1 MIKEELKKAIKEVI
15 SSLGLE
21 IEDVHLEHPADLA
34 YGDYSTNVAMV
45 LMRNDTKNVGKNP
58 KELAQEIVDKIEET
72 KEIAKIEVAGA
83 GFINFHLSQDFFT
96 GSIEEILKAGDK
108 WGSNKSLSGKKI
120 MVEYTDPNP
129 FKEFHIGHLMSNA
142 IGESISRLVEFS
154 DAETKRANYQG
165 DVGLHVAKAVWAMKK
180 NTEDTSS
187 GGQIIIYNPDSAFNL
202 GKAYAEGS
210 SAYEN
215 DKNAKKEIIEIN
227 KEIYNIDPSAEYP
240 TLSTEGWY
248 KKGRK
253 VSLEHFEEIYK
264 KLGTKFDEYF
274 FESETS
280 LIGKNLVE
288 ENVGKVFE
296 KSDGAII
303 FKGEDFGLHTRVFIN
318 SEGLP
323 TYEAKDLVLA
333 KVKAGRYDYDKS
345 IVITAS
351 EQKEYYKVVL
361 EAMKQIFPSLS
372 EKTKHITHGMLRL
385 PSGKMSSRTGDVITG
400 ESLIDEV
407 QERVL
412 EKMKD
417 SEVENKEEI
426 SEQIAVGAIKYST
439 LKQSAG
445 KDIIFDM
452 DKSLSFE
459 GDSGPYLQYS
469 HTRANA
475 VLEKAK
481 AESITP
487 DLSKARPWT
496 EAIELE
502 KLLYRFPEVVE
513 RANGEYEPHY
523 VTTYLTE
530 LAGAFNSFYA
540 KERIVDESETASYK
554 VALTEAFTYTIK
566 NGLWLLGIKTP
577 DRM

>member
-1 MIKEELKKAIKEVI
+1 MIREELKKAIKEAI
-15 SSLGLE
+15 SVLGFE
-21 IEDVHLEHPADLA
+21 IEDIHLEHPADLS

-45 LMRNDTKNVGKNP
+45 LGKVNSRNP
-58 KELAQEIVDKIEET
+58 KELAQEIADKISENKSIE
-72 KEIAKIEVAGA
+72 KVEVAGA
-83 GFINFHLSQDFFT
+83 GFINFYLSQEFFT
-96 GSIEEILKAGDK
+96 ESIKEILKEKDK
-108 WGSNKSLSGKKI
+108 WGSNGSLKKQKI
-120 MVEYTDPNP
+120 IVEYTDPNP

-154 DAETKRANYQG
+154 GVETKRANYQG
-165 DVGLHVAKAVWAMKK
+165 DVGLHVAKAIWGLQHGGS
-180 NTEDTSS
+180 TSV
-187 GGQIIIYNPDSAFNL
+187 QPELL
-202 GKAYAEGS
+202 GKAYAEGAK
-210 SAYEN
+210 AYEE
-215 DKNAKKEIIEIN
+215 DEKAKEEIKEIN
-227 KEIYNIDPSAEYP
+227 KKVYDKSDKSINEIYDD
-240 TLSTEGWY
+240 
-248 KKGRK
+248 GRK

-280 LIGKNLVE
+280 PIGKKLVE

-296 KSDGAII
+296 ESDGAVI

-323 TYEAKDLVLA
+323 TYEAKDLALA
-333 KVKAGRYDYDKS
+333 KVKSERYDYDKS
-345 IVITAS
+345 VVITAS

-361 EAMKQIFPSLS
+361 EAMKQISPDLAS
-372 EKTKHITHGMLRL
+372 KTKHITHGMLRL

-400 ESLIDEV
+400 ESLIEEV
-407 QERVL
+407 NVRVL

-417 SEVENKEEI
+417 SEIENKEGI
-426 SEQIAVGAIKYST
+426 AEQVAVGAIKYSI

-445 KDIIFDM
+445 KDIVFDM

-469 HTRANA
+469 HTRASA

-481 AESITP
+481 AEGVTP
-487 DLSKARPWT
+487 NLSKGNPWT

-513 RANGEYEPHY
+513 RANEEFEPHY

-540 KERIVDESETASYK
+540 KEKIVEESETASYK
-554 VALTEAFTYTIK
+554 VALTEAFKTTIK

>member
-1 MIKEELKKAIKEVI
+1 MIREELKKAIKEAI
-15 SSLGLE
+15 SVLGFE
-21 IEDVHLEHPADLA
+21 IEDIHLEHPADLS

-45 LMRNDTKNVGKNP
+45 LGKTNNRNP
-58 KELAQEIVDKIEET
+58 KELAQEITDKISENKSIE
-72 KEIAKIEVAGA
+72 KVEVAGA
-83 GFINFHLSQDFFT
+83 GFINFYLSQEFFT
-96 GSIEEILKAGDK
+96 ESIKEILKEKDK
-108 WGSNKSLSGKKI
+108 WGSNGSLKKQKI
-120 MVEYTDPNP
+120 IVEYTDPNP

-154 DAETKRANYQG
+154 GVETKRANYQG
-165 DVGLHVAKAVWAMKK
+165 DVGLHVAKAIWGLQHGGS
-180 NTEDTSS
+180 TSV
-187 GGQIIIYNPDSAFNL
+187 QPELL
-202 GKAYAEGS
+202 GKAYAEGAK
-210 SAYEN
+210 AYEE
-215 DKNAKKEIIEIN
+215 DEKAKEEIKEIN
-227 KEIYNIDPSAEYP
+227 KKVYDKSDKSINEIYDD
-240 TLSTEGWY
+240 
-248 KKGRK
+248 GRK

-280 LIGKNLVE
+280 PIGKKLVE

-296 KSDGAII
+296 ESDGAVI

-323 TYEAKDLVLA
+323 TYEAKDLALA
-333 KVKAGRYDYDKS
+333 KVKSERYDYDKS
-345 IVITAS
+345 VVITAS

-361 EAMKQIFPSLS
+361 EAMKQISPDLAS
-372 EKTKHITHGMLRL
+372 KTKHITHGMLRL

-400 ESLIDEV
+400 ESLIEEV
-407 QERVL
+407 NVRVL

-417 SEVENKEEI
+417 SEIENKEGI
-426 SEQIAVGAIKYST
+426 AEQVAVGAIKYSI

-445 KDIIFDM
+445 KDIVFDM

-469 HTRANA
+469 HTRASA

-481 AESITP
+481 AEGVTP
-487 DLSKARPWT
+487 NLSKGNPWT

-513 RANGEYEPHY
+513 RANEEFEPHY

-540 KERIVDESETASYK
+540 KEKIVEESETASYK
-554 VALTEAFTYTIK
+554 VALTEAFKTTIK

>member
-1 MIKEELKKAIKEVI
+1 MIRDNLKEAIKTAVLE
-15 SSLGLE
+15 LGLE

-34 YGDYSTNVAMV
+34 NGDYSTNVAMV
-45 LMRNDTKNVGKNP
+45 LGKKVGKNP
-58 KELAQEIVDKIEET
+58 KELAQEITDNI
-72 KEIAKIEVAGA
+72 KELKEVEKIEVAGA
-83 GFINFHLSQDFFT
+83 GFINFHLSQEFFA

-108 WGSNKSLSGKKI
+108 WGSNETLKGQET

-154 DAETKRANYQG
+154 GAETKRANYQG
-165 DVGLHVAKAVWAMKK
+165 DVGLHVAKAIFGKQK
-180 NTEDTSS
+180 NPEM
-187 GGQIIIYNPDSAFNL
+187 AF
-202 GKAYAEGS
+202 GTAYAEGN
-210 SAYEN
+210 SAYEE
-215 DKNAKKEIIEIN
+215 DEKAKEEIKEIN
-227 KEIYNIDPSAEYP
+227 KKVYNKSDEEINKLYD
-240 TLSTEGWY
+240 EG
-248 KKGRK
+248 KK

-264 KLGTKFDEYF
+264 KLDTKFDEYF
-274 FESETS
+274 FESETGP
-280 LIGKNLVE
+280 IGEKLVE

-296 KSDGAII
+296 ESDGAVI
-303 FKGEDFGLHTRVFIN
+303 FKGEDVGLHTRVFIN

-323 TYEAKDLVLA
+323 TYEAKDLALA
-333 KVKAGRYDYDKS
+333 KVKADRYGYDKS

-361 EAMKQIFPSLS
+361 ASMKEIFPDLS
-372 EKTKHITHGMLRL
+372 ESTKHITHGMLRL

-407 QERVL
+407 NEKVL

-417 SEVENKEEI
+417 SDIEGKAEI
-426 SEQIAVGAIKYST
+426 AEQVAVGAIKYSI

-445 KDIIFDM
+445 KDIIFDY

-469 HTRANA
+469 HTRASA

-481 AESITP
+481 EEKIIPSINDRVNDRETV
-487 DLSKARPWT
+487 
-496 EAIELE
+496 ELE

-513 RANGEYEPHY
+513 RANKEYEPHY
-523 VTTYLTE
+523 VTIYLTE

-540 KERIVDESETASYK
+540 KEKIVEESDTAAYK
-554 VALTEAFTYTIK
+554 VALTQAFKTTIK

-577 DRM
+577 NRM

>member
-1 MIKEELKKAIKEVI
+1 
-15 SSLGLE
+15 
-21 IEDVHLEHPADLA
+21 
-34 YGDYSTNVAMV
+34 
-45 LMRNDTKNVGKNP
+45 
-58 KELAQEIVDKIEET
+58 
-72 KEIAKIEVAGA
+72 A
-83 GFINFHLSQDFFT
+83 GFINFYLSQEFFT
-96 GSIEEILKAGDK
+96 ESIKEILKEKDK
-108 WGSNKSLSGKKI
+108 WGSNGSLKKQKI
-120 MVEYTDPNP
+120 IVEYTDPNP

-154 DAETKRANYQG
+154 GVETKRANYQG
-165 DVGLHVAKAVWAMKK
+165 DVGLHVAKAIWGLQHGGS
-180 NTEDTSS
+180 TSV
-187 GGQIIIYNPDSAFNL
+187 QPELL
-202 GKAYAEGS
+202 GKAYAEGAK
-210 SAYEN
+210 AYEE
-215 DKNAKKEIIEIN
+215 DEKAKEEIKEIN
-227 KEIYNIDPSAEYP
+227 KKVYDKSDKSINEIYDD
-240 TLSTEGWY
+240 
-248 KKGRK
+248 GRK

-280 LIGKNLVE
+280 PIGKKLVE

-296 KSDGAII
+296 ESDGAVI

-323 TYEAKDLVLA
+323 TYEAKDLALA
-333 KVKAGRYDYDKS
+333 KVKSERYDYDKS
-345 IVITAS
+345 VVITAS

-361 EAMKQIFPSLS
+361 EAMKQISPDLAS
-372 EKTKHITHGMLRL
+372 KTKHITHGMLRL

-400 ESLIDEV
+400 ESLIEEV
-407 QERVL
+407 NVRVL

-417 SEVENKEEI
+417 SEIENKEGI
-426 SEQIAVGAIKYST
+426 AEQVAVGAIKYSI

-445 KDIIFDM
+445 KDIVFDM

-469 HTRANA
+469 HTRASA

-481 AESITP
+481 AEGVTP
-487 DLSKARPWT
+487 NLSKGNPWT

-513 RANGEYEPHY
+513 RANEEFEPHY

-540 KERIVDESETASYK
+540 KEKIVEESETASYK
-554 VALTEAFTYTIK
+554 VALTEAFKTTIK